1 LFDACRS
8 NFRTQDGLAA
18 PEVDVGRDQIVDA
31 LVVAAVVVVGHEGL
45 DLVFQITGQIIVL
58 QLDAVLD
65 GLVPALDLALDH
77 RMVSV

>member
-1 LFDACRS
+1 M
-8 NFRTQDGLAA
+8 AA
-18 PEVDVGRDQIVDA
+18 PEVDVGWDQIVDA

>member
-1 LFDACRS
+1 
-8 NFRTQDGLAA
+8 LAA
-18 PEVDVGRDQIVDA
+18 PEVDVGWDQIVDA

>member
-1 LFDACRS
+1 M
-8 NFRTQDGLAA
+8 AA